1 MSTARGSTS
10 VLCIQHP
17 DHLAELLAMMYGC
30 TKFNQYF
37 HGKKEE
43 VQSDHKPLDALFK
56 KKKTTTLFQAPQSL
70 QRMMLGLLRYDL
82 QVEYEPGKNLLIAD
96 TLSRSPKRKALKL
109 QRKTK
114 NEFEVL
120 IIENMPVSGKK
131 LEQCKDARRKDLTLQ
146 KLKNSDKWMARKEV
160 SRRPS
165 AT

>member
-1 MSTARGSTS
+1 
-10 VLCIQHP
+10 
-17 DHLAELLAMMYGC
+17 
-30 TKFNQYF
+30 
-37 HGKKEE
+37 
-43 VQSDHKPLDALFK
+43 
-56 KKKTTTLFQAPQSL
+56 
-70 QRMMLGLLRYDL
+70 MMLGLLRYDL
-82 QVEYEPGKNLLIAD
+82 QVGYEPGKNLLIAD

-131 LEQCKDARRKDLTLQ
+131 LEQCKDATRKDLTLQ